1 MNHSLQYSALSRLL
15 GLNNRVHDLERQL
28 MQESIALAPEV
39 NCEGG
44 VAAEPSRF
52 AAMQEEIDQGVRAGL
67 VTCWLGMP
75 DEPGL

>member
-28 MQESIALAPEV
+28 LREPIALAPEE
-39 NCEGG
+39 NLEGAD
-44 VAAEPSRF
+44 AAAPNQF

-75 DEPGL
+75 DEPDI